1 MFFHFSGQLIVIAIF
16 DGVDIP
22 EEGPWVSF
30 VTTMAYYPNRP
41 FVVRCIS

>member
-22 EEGPWVSF
+22 EEVPGCHLLQPWLTILTDLLS
-30 VTTMAYYPNRP
+30 
-41 FVVRCIS
+41 